1 MTAGGGSEA
10 SVTSHRGVIRR
21 ALAGR
26 AALWVAFVVVHLA
39 LAWLNL
45 RAPGWPLGDVESVY
59 LMWTQQAANGWL
71 RIGIDA
77 PWVYPILAFAP
88 MTASLAFGAAWY
100 PVTWLGLMT
109 LLDAIALSVLLGRR
123 RLSRTRRIAA
133 WWWLGFL
140 AALGPIALGRID
152 AVTVPIALV
161 GLLLAAGRPRVAA
174 ALLTIATWVKVWP
187 AALLAAL
194 VIAHRRRFEVAVVA
208 VALSAGIVG
217 ACLLAG
223 SGLNVFGFIGQ
234 QTGRGLQVEAP
245 IGVPWLWAI
254 VAGADGV
261 AVEYDRDILTYQI
274 IGPGAATAAALTTP
288 AMAVGALAV
297 ALVGVRATRRG
308 AAVGRVLAP
317 LALALVVVLMLAN
330 KVGSPQFATWLAAPI
345 VLGLATAPRR
355 FALPAVLAGV
365 VALLTQIIYPY
376 WYGWLLAANPGFV
389 LVLTAKSVVLVLLLG
404 WAIRSLWQ
412 AGNVRTG
419 TRGRALPA
427 VAARAGEE

>member
-1 MTAGGGSEA
+1 MRASGESETSA
-10 SVTSHRGVIRR
+10 TSHRAALRR

-26 AALWVAFVVVHLA
+26 SALWVGFAVVHLG

-71 RIGIDA
+71 RIGIDE

-88 MTASLAFGAAWY
+88 MTASLAFGVAWY

-109 LLDAIALSVLLGRR
+109 LLDAIAFAILLGHR
-123 RLSRTRRIAA
+123 RLARTRRIAA

-140 AALGPIALGRID
+140 IVLGPIALGRID
-152 AVTVPIALV
+152 AVTVPLALV
-161 GLLLAAGRPRVAA
+161 GLLFAAGRPRIAA
-174 ALLTIATWVKVWP
+174 ALLTIAAWVKVWP

-194 VIAHRRRFEVAVVA
+194 VVVHRRRFEIATVAA
-208 VALSAGIVG
+208 ALSAGIIG

-223 SGLNVFGFIGQ
+223 SGLNVIGFIGQ

-254 VAGADGV
+254 VGGVDGV
-261 AVEYDRDILTYQI
+261 EIEYDRDILTYQI
-274 IGPGAATAAALTTP
+274 LGPGVHATAAITTP
-288 AMAVGALAV
+288 LMAVGVIVV
-297 ALVGVRATRRG
+297 ALIGVRAARRG
-308 AAVGRVLAP
+308 APIGRILAP
-317 LALALVVVLMLAN
+317 LALGLVVVLMLAN
-330 KVGSPQFATWLAAPI
+330 KVGSPQFATWLAAPV

-355 FALPAVLAGV
+355 FTVPAVLAGV

-376 WYGWLLAANPGFV
+376 WYGWLLAANAGFV
-389 LVLTAKSVVLVLLLG
+389 LVLTAKSVALVLLLA
-404 WAIRSLWQ
+404 WSVRALWQ
-412 AGNVRTG
+412 AGSTRAATG
-419 TRGRALPA
+419 GSALSSAA
-427 VAARAGEE
+427 VHAREG